1 MTRAQPLPL
10 VSAAPL
16 TAPLW
21 PLALVSL
28 LDGPCFCLAFQQGK

>member
-10 VSAAPL
+10 VSAVSL

-21 PLALVSL
+21 PLALASL
-28 LDGPCFCLAFQQGK
+28 LDGPCFRLPFQHGK